1 MLTWS
6 GRNCPGVRAGAHVAP
21 AGRKHKEPNVSLALE
36 KALLKSHPLS
46 DVAAKVVGGARLWR
60 QEAIR
65 LYESDDLTAI
75 AALGEFARQRRAGA
89 GAERYV
95 YYIHNM
101 HLNPTNYCAETCRF
115 CSYANP
121 EDRARAYRWS
131 VDKVLE
137 EARKGAAA
145 GISEIHMVGG
155 LHPSCD
161 LAYYEEVLR
170 RVKAELPHI
179 HMKALT
185 AVEIDYLSKL
195 AGVSHEE
202 TLLRLKEAGLGSMP
216 GGGAEIFDES
226 VRAAMKVKKTPPQTW
241 LSIHGTAH
249 RLGLKSNA
257 TMLTGI
263 GETVENKV
271 DHMLLLRQQ
280 QDESGGFMCFIPLK
294 CYYEG
299 TDIKEEVKE
308 PTGYDLLKDVAISRI
323 LLDNFPHIKAYWIQ
337 LGEKLAQVALSFGA
351 DDMDG
356 TIQEEKITHAAG
368 TRTPLQL
375 ARDEMEHLIEAAG
388 YVPVER
394 DTLYN
399 IVRIGGGASRAQ
411 APQMERV
418 AEATLA

>member
-1 MLTWS
+1 
-6 GRNCPGVRAGAHVAP
+6 VA
-21 AGRKHKEPNVSLALE
+21 K
-36 KALLKSHPLS
+36 
-46 DVAAKVVGGARLWR
+46 KVVDGRRISGD
-60 QEAIR
+60 EAIQ
-65 LYESDDLTAI
+65 LYESNDLIAI
-75 AALGEFARQRRAGA
+75 AALGEHARQVKAGP
-89 GAERYV
+89 GREKYV

-101 HLNPTNYCAETCRF
+101 HLNPTNFCAETCRF

-121 EDRARAYRWS
+121 DDRARAYRWS
-131 VDKVLE
+131 TDKVLE
-137 EARKGAAA
+137 EARKGAAT

-161 LAYYEEVLR
+161 LRYYEEVLQR
-170 RVKAELPHI
+170 MKSELPHI

-195 AGVSHEE
+195 AGIDYEE
-202 TLLRLKEAGLGSMP
+202 TLTRLKAAGLGSMP
-216 GGGAEIFDES
+216 GGGAEIFNEG
-226 VRAAMKVKKTPPQTW
+226 VRARMKVKKTPPAVW

-249 RLGLKSNA
+249 KLGLKTNA

-263 GETVENKV
+263 GECAADKVE
-271 DHMLLLRQQ
+271 HMLLLREQ
-280 QDESGGFMCFIPLK
+280 QDLTGGFMCFIPLK

-299 TDIKEEVKE
+299 TDIRPEVQE
-308 PTGYDLLKDVAISRI
+308 PTGYDLLKDVAISRM

-356 TIQEEKITHAAG
+356 TIREEKITHAAG
-368 TRTPLQL
+368 TTTPLKL
-375 ARDEMEHLIEAAG
+375 AKEQMEFLIASAG

-399 IVRIGGGASRAQ
+399 IVRVGDQPAPTAVEPASVGAPALRA
-411 APQMERV
+411 
-418 AEATLA
+418 